1 MSQVSEQSQ
10 GKKRL
15 MVVFG
20 TRPEAIKMA
29 PVIKELRRSN
39 LIDTRVCITGQHREM
54 LDQVLEI
61 FNIVPDYDL
70 SLMHPGQ
77 TLTELTN
84 KVISE
89 MEKVFLDWRPDLIL
103 VHGDTTTAFASS
115 LAAFY
120 QQIPIGHVEAGL
132 RSGNIYSPWPEE
144 INRSLVGSM
153 AALHFAPTI
162 GAAENLLSENVS
174 DENIIITGNTV
185 IDALLETK
193 ERIDS
198 DAKLRKEL
206 DKKFSFIERN
216 KKIILITAH
225 RRENF
230 GKGFEDI
237 CNAIL
242 AISEREDV
250 QIIYPVHLNPNVK
263 EIVFEMLG
271 NKSNI
276 NLIEPQEYLPFVY
289 LLMSSHIILT
299 DSGGIQEEAPS
310 LGRPVLVLR
319 ENTERPEALEAGTV
333 VLVGTNP
340 KTIVKE
346 TNKLLDDKYHYNNIA
361 ATANPFGDGSASK
374 KIIEALLKEGEN

>member
-1 MSQVSEQSQ
+1 M
-10 GKKRL
+10 R
-15 MVVFG
+15 
-20 TRPEAIKMA
+20 
-29 PVIKELRRSN
+29 
-39 LIDTRVCITGQHREM
+39 
-54 LDQVLEI
+54 
-61 FNIVPDYDL
+61 
-70 SLMHPGQ
+70 PGQ

-84 KVISE
+84 KVISA
-89 MEKVFLDWRPDLIL
+89 MEKVFMDWRPDLIL

-162 GAAENLLSENVS
+162 GAAENLLSENIS
-174 DENIIITGNTV
+174 DESIIITGNTV

-198 DAKLRKEL
+198 DSELREEL

-230 GKGFEDI
+230 GQGFEDI

-271 NKSNI
+271 NTSNI

-289 LLMSSHIILT
+289 LLMSSYIILT

-340 KTIVKE
+340 KTIIKE
-346 TNKLLDDKYHYNNIA
+346 TNKLLDDEFHYKNIA

>member
-1 MSQVSEQSQ
+1 MSQVSEQPQS
-10 GKKRL
+10 KKRL

-29 PVIKELRRSN
+29 PVIKELIQTN
-39 LIDTRVCITGQHREM
+39 LLETRVCITGQHREM

-70 SLMHPGQ
+70 SLMYPGQ

-84 KVISE
+84 KVISA
-89 MEKVFLDWRPDLIL
+89 MEKVFLDWRPDLVL

-162 GAAENLLSENVS
+162 GAAENLLSENIS
-174 DENIIITGNTV
+174 QENIIVTGNTV

-193 ERIDS
+193 KRIDN
-198 DAKLRKEL
+198 DADLRKEL
-206 DKKFSFIERN
+206 DKKFNFIERN
-216 KKIILITAH
+216 KKMLLITAH

-230 GKGFEDI
+230 GQGFEDI

-250 QIIYPVHLNPNVK
+250 EIIYPVHLNPNVK
-263 EIVFEMLG
+263 DIVFEMLG

-276 NLIEPQEYLPFVY
+276 FLIEPQEYLPFVY
-289 LLMSSHIILT
+289 LLMSSYIILT

-340 KTIVKE
+340 ETIVKE
-346 TNKLLDDKYHYNNIA
+346 TNKLLDDESHYKNIA
-361 ATANPFGDGSASK
+361 ATTNPFGDGTASK
-374 KIIEALLKEGEN
+374 KIIEALLKEGEK